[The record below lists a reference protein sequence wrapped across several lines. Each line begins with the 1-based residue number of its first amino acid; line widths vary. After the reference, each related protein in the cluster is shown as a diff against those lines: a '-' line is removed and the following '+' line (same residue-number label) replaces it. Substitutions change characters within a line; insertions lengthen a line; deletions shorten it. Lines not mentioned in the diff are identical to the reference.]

1 MIKKSKINKVLTKL
15 FAQNKPYYLILH
27 TVVFFIKMMLT
38 TYLSYRLFYILPI
51 YVQFN
56 LFIAIEY
63 VKKIVK

>member
-1 MIKKSKINKVLTKL
+1 
-15 FAQNKPYYLILH
+15 
-27 TVVFFIKMMLT
+27 MMLT